1 MLSYQPSAAIPRSTV
16 VAVIAATMI
25 AQVAS
30 IMGVAVF
37 PVIAPKLAE
46 EMGVEP
52 ALVGYQVSLTFYD
65 AAQVKSFSKLI
76 PISFQHPVNPKP
88 PVLAFIFISRSAPSA

>member
-1 MLSYQPSAAIPRSTV
+1 MLSYQPSAEIPRSTV

-52 ALVGYQVSLTFYD
+52 ALVGYQVSLTYG
-65 AAQVKSFSKLI
+65 AAMFASPLLHGAV
-76 PISFQHPVNPKP
+76 HGVW
-88 PVLAFIFISRSAPSA
+88 